1 MSVKLQKENI
11 RLSEVVCSPYCR
23 TTVEG
28 DVIVPDVKPD
38 IRKILQV
45 DSSVVIN
52 QKNIQN
58 DKLYIQGTVRLNIL
72 YLPDEAEEWSVKSIL
87 SNQEFNHTIDIKGIT
102 PGMDMCVDA
111 EIEPCEYTL
120 VNSRKLNL
128 RSRVGLLARLSTA
141 KEIELATGLEDNEP
155 IEIFANTMEIY
166 NPRIDTVREIMV
178 RERLEL
184 PSGSPSICEILKVSA
199 RVCPTE
205 LRILDGR
212 AAVHGE
218 LKICTLYCG
227 EGEKCAPET
236 MEHTLAFQE
245 SLEVEGLCEG
255 MQGEAEY
262 LVKDISYEIC
272 ADNDGDKRILSC
284 EVVLCAVLR
293 AFETLECRV
302 IEDAYGRTHNVELEK
317 TPFRIEKMLGSETA
331 QISLN
336 ESVSIPDYLSCIRK
350 LCECGGSTTV
360 EKVSISQNTVTVSGY
375 ITANFLYL
383 TDDAGQPV
391 SGFSHILPFEKCF
404 EFAGMTP
411 DTVCD
416 AHAEVEHIAC
426 TINGDKVLGVRAI
439 VSISIKAIAPYSANL
454 VTNIDYNEEECPKKC
469 ASIVV
474 YFVQKGDTL
483 WSIAKKYRTSIDS
496 ILSANGGNEAE
507 IISPG
512 KCIYIF
518 K

>member
-11 RLSEVVCSPYCR
+11 RLSEVMCSPYCR

-38 IRKILQV
+38 IQKILQV

-52 QKNIQN
+52 QKNVQN
-58 DKLYIQGTVRLNIL
+58 DKVYIQGTVRLNVL

-87 SNQEFNHTIDIKGIT
+87 CNQEFNHTIDIKGIK

-128 RSRVGLLARLSTA
+128 RSRVGLLARLSTSR
-141 KEIELATGLEDNEP
+141 EIELATGLEGGEP
-155 IEIFANTMEIY
+155 IEILANTMEIY
-166 NPRIDTVREIMV
+166 NPRIDTVREMIV
-178 RERLEL
+178 RERLEV
-184 PSGSPSICEILKVSA
+184 PSGSPSICEVLKVSA
-199 RVCPTE
+199 KVCPTE

-212 AAVHGE
+212 AAVSGE
-218 LKICTLYCG
+218 LKVCTLYCG
-227 EGEKCAPET
+227 EGEKSAPEA
-236 MEHTLAFQE
+236 MEHTLSFQE
-245 SLEVEGLCEG
+245 SLEVDGLCEG
-255 MQGEAEY
+255 MNGEIEY
-262 LVKDISYEIC
+262 MVKDIVYEVC
-272 ADNDGDKRILSC
+272 ADSDGDRRILSC
-284 EVVLCAVLR
+284 EVVICASLR
-293 AFETLECRV
+293 AFESLECRV
-302 IEDAYGRTHNVELEK
+302 IEDAYGKTRSVELQK
-317 TPFRIEKMLGSETA
+317 TPCRIEKMLGCETA
-331 QISLN
+331 QLSLN
-336 ESVSIPDYLSCIRK
+336 ESVNIPDYLPCIRK
-350 LCECGGSTTV
+350 LCECTGQATV
-360 EKVSISQNTVTVSGY
+360 ESVSVSQNTVTVSGY

-383 TDDAGQPV
+383 SDDSSQPV
-391 SGFSHILPFEKCF
+391 SGFSHVLPFEKCF
-404 EFAGMTP
+404 EFAGLTP

-426 TINGDKVLGVRAI
+426 TINGDKNLGVRAI
-439 VSISIKAIAPYSANL
+439 IAVSIKAIAPYSANL
-454 VTNIDYNEEECPKKC
+454 VSDIAYCEDDCMPKC

-483 WSIAKKYRTSIDS
+483 WNIAKKYRTSVDA
-496 ILSANGGNEAE
+496 ILSANGGDEAE
-507 IISPG
+507 IVKPG